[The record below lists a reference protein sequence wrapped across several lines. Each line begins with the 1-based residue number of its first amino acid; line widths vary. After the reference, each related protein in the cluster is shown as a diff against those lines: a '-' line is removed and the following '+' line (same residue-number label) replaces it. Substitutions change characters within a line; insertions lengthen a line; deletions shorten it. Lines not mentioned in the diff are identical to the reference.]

1 MSDEVSVGEEPEYE
15 EKLDEKP
22 RSILMA
28 MIGQLK
34 SGMDLS
40 RVTLP
45 TFILEP
51 RSFLEKG
58 ADNMAHGKI
67 IASYPPMPLDPAILR
82 LSLPS
87 HHIRSDQPV
96 PATSLPPPRGGSFW
110 SLAGTRIG
118 RGITSHRSCVSPEP
132 AHPSL
137 PDPPPNP
144 PLPPARQPS
153 RSSNQRAATP
163 QAAGNGRPARA
174 LPPGHQVVPF
184 GLAPE
189 APGPTHPPSPP
200 LPSTA
205 KPLQLILTTP
215 SASRA

>member
-1 MSDEVSVGEEPEYE
+1 MSDDVAVGEEPEYE

-58 ADNMAHGKI
+58 ADNMAHGRI
-67 IASYPPMPLDPAILR
+67 IASYPPRVPTPQSCAFRFVTPYPSSNQPA
-82 LSLPS
+82 
-87 HHIRSDQPV
+87 
-96 PATSLPPPRGGSFW
+96 PATSLPPHEGGRFGLWLGNKS
-110 SLAGTRIG
+110 AVAPHHT
-118 RGITSHRSCVSPEP
+118 VSVCL
-132 AHPSL
+132 PSPPTL
-137 PDPPPNP
+137 PDPPANP
-144 PLPPARQPS
+144 PQSADRQPC

-163 QAAGNGRPARA
+163 QVARNRRPARA
-174 LPPGHQVVPF
+174 LPPGHQVVSF
-184 GLAPE
+184 GLAPQT
-189 APGPTHPPSPP
+189 PGPPLRPSPP
-200 LPSTA
+200 LPSPA
-205 KPLQLILTTP
+205 NPLQPILKTP
-215 SASRA
+215 AASRG